1 VPLTAGYQGAFPS
14 EVVARYDFL
23 ETRNAAQILRATNPA
38 EFDDLVS
45 VLKGFQVDPKRD
57 IFPPGGNESLTAARL
72 NEAFRARG
80 WREAAYKVT
89 ISSELVLRAPGQFS
103 EVTKGDQDAA
113 SYLIDNV
120 KSRVALD
127 VEWHA
132 KDGNLDRDI
141 AAYRTLYDSQII
153 DCAVMVTMT
162 RLEMRAWAVE
172 LDPET
177 RKFSTSTTTNLE
189 KVTPKLT
196 RGDGGGCPIL
206 IASICRRT
214 V

>member
-1 VPLTAGYQGAFPS
+1 VTLTAGYQDAFPPG
-14 EVVARYDFL
+14 VVARYDFL
-23 ETRNAAQILRATNPA
+23 ETRNAAQILRATNHA
-38 EFDDLVS
+38 EFSDLVA
-45 VLKGFQVDPKRD
+45 VLGSFRVQPTLD
-57 IFPPGGNESLTAARL
+57 IFPSGGNESLTAARL
-72 NEAFRARG
+72 NESFRARG

-89 ISSELVLRAPGQFS
+89 ISSELILRAPGQFS
-103 EVTKGDQDAA
+103 EVSKGDQDAA

-162 RLEMRAWAVE
+162 RMEMRAWALD
-172 LDPET
+172 LDPT
-177 RKFSTSTTTNLE
+177 TTKFSTSTTTNLE